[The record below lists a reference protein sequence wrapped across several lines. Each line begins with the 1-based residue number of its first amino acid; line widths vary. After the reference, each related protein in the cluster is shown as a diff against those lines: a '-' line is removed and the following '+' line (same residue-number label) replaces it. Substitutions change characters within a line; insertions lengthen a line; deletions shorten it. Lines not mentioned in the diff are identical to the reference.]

1 MSSFIAIIGKDST
14 ENLDICIESLCFGV
28 TTKGNTANSHA
39 KEAQVGD
46 KLYFWVSGSGYD
58 GYAQISRV
66 EKVSSDSKI
75 PNWTAPKQVK
85 EISNPWS
92 YLLHFEK
99 YEKLPDRKYFS
110 FTDGVQEIT
119 GVKQA
124 WLLQSLIRLPDDFSV
139 IMDRALINNSEV
151 TMKDESKE
159 ERFLRMIAPRVKK
172 AVKAIDLIGNLGNKS
187 LYAYSDT
194 QKKKVFKYI
203 DDAVAQMKKD
213 LDKQTKDSNQDY
225 DFT

>member
-119 GVKQA
+119 GV
-124 WLLQSLIRLPDDFSV
+124 
-139 IMDRALINNSEV
+139 MDRALINNSEV